1 MDQSF
6 TAQGQIGCGMDG
18 METLTLAQLDIYALC
33 LYSDQGYQ
41 SSKYIMWLAYPT
53 VKFSW
58 VWMIDNALK
67 KYETCCDL
75 RN

>member
-53 VKFSW
+53 
-58 VWMIDNALK
+58 A
-67 KYETCCDL
+67 KY
-75 RN
+75 R